1 MVGETHHFSSLH
13 AAHRANDDDAGAFDW
28 TNTSTWAVA
37 AGGMAVWG
45 LFLALML
52 Y

>member
-1 MVGETHHFSSLH
+1 MSTPETIQFGKYELLD
-13 AAHRANDDDAGAFDW
+13 RI
-28 TNTSTWAVA
+28 A